1 MESMDNIKLTLV
13 FKSTDEL
20 RHLLGYINS
29 AHAALN
35 EMLDEADWNIADN
48 EWLAGISFRDLIDE
62 FILKK

>member
-1 MESMDNIKLTLV
+1 MDNIKLTLV

-29 AHAALN
+29 AHAALS
-35 EMLDEADWNIADN
+35 EMLDGASWNITDN
-48 EWLAGISFRDLIDE
+48 EWMAGINFRNLINE